1 MRCVA
6 RDVRGKCDFLIEE
19 LCHVHDGTQFV
30 EHLHLPRVRFSS
42 RLKLDVSMRHAGD
55 VDQRQRTASMKGSQD
70 LCAHMVS
77 CFVTETCENGMGAR
91 WCDKHA
97 SS

>member
-1 MRCVA
+1 M
-6 RDVRGKCDFLIEE
+6 
-19 LCHVHDGTQFV
+19 HDGTQFV
-30 EHLHLPRVRFSS
+30 ERLHLSRVHFRS
-42 RLKLDVSMRHAGD
+42 RLMLDVSMRNAGD
-55 VDQRQRTASMKGSQD
+55 VAQRQRTASMKGIQD

-77 CFVTETCENGMGAR
+77 CFVTETSENGMGGR